1 MLMIN
6 LVLGANTVL
15 DSQQCRVGLQSPR
28 EFGKQIGAVWLPLNA
43 SNQVVTSPSYLH
55 EPKAWANLT
64 SSDSHQSDANA
75 TASQPQTNDTNP
87 SNNHCQYTWQ
97 LDLDNIFKQHAA
109 NKLFLIVYCY
119 DTPGMIVPAV
129 ELNDVQLSIN
139 DSIHYHFNT
148 TERHIKSS
156 KVLEIY
162 QRNGQYKCRAL
173 AENSQNTLNLLAEK
187 LDISL
192 DARHP
197 QAQPSASHA
206 TDATNTRPRPRP
218 GEKWTG
224 TAFAI
229 DPYHLLTCEHITDG
243 ASIIGLR
250 QQGQPDI
257 EAQVVIS
264 DYGSDT
270 ALLKVERPLTDYL
283 PIRRYDYDM
292 LGEEI
297 TTLGFPMSGLSS
309 QLQVTQGCIAG
320 LQGIKNDIRFL
331 QFTAP
336 IQPGSSGSPLILATG
351 EVVGMVMSS
360 IENEKIQ
367 NMNFAVKHQL
377 LSAIIASAGLNLV
390 DSTNMN
396 NFDIPSETLS
406 TPQLTKKCKSAIW
419 MVGCQA

>member
-1 MLMIN
+1 MIN

-15 DSQQCRVGLQSPR
+15 DNQQCRVGLQSPC
-28 EFGKQIGAVWLPLNA
+28 EFGKQLGAVWLPLNA
-43 SNQVVTSPSYLH
+43 NNQVVTSPSYLH
-55 EPKAWANLT
+55 EPKAWANLVESNSQHT
-64 SSDSHQSDANA
+64 TQTNANA
-75 TASQPQTNDTNP
+75 TTSQPQANDANQ
-87 SNNHCQYTWQ
+87 SKYTWQ
-97 LDLDNIFKQHAA
+97 LDLDNIFKQQNA

-119 DTPGMIVPAV
+119 HTPDMTVPAV
-129 ELNDVQLSIN
+129 ELNDVQLLIN
-139 DSIHYHFNT
+139 DNIHYHFNT

-197 QAQPSASHA
+197 QAQPA
-206 TDATNTRPRPRP
+206 TNHGSETANTRPRPSP

-243 ASIIGLR
+243 ASVIGLR

-257 EAQVVIS
+257 EAQLVLS

-320 LQGIKNDIRFL
+320 LQGIKNDIRFF

-360 IENEKIQ
+360 IEHEKIQ
-367 NMNFAVKHQL
+367 NMNFAVKYQM

-390 DSTNMN
+390 DSTHMS
-396 NFDIPSETLS
+396 NFEIPSETFS